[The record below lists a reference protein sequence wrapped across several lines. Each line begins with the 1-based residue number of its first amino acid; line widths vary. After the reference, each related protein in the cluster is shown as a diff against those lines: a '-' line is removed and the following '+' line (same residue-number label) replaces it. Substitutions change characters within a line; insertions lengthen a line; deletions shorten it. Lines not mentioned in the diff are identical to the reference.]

1 MAEAGTKRQQST
13 EERSRSSQSS
23 AGTAMERRSSPE
35 GGRLER
41 AGGYSP
47 SFFSVSPGEFFT
59 LSPISLMRRLTEDID
74 RAFGFGGLR
83 RSGSSQQ
90 DFDWIPPVELRQEG
104 NNLVARVDLPG
115 MDENDIKVEVTEDG
129 LEISGEREQ
138 ETTSEEGGTRRSE
151 ISYGRFYRLIP
162 LPESA
167 DTENA
172 KANFQKGVLEVTIPV
187 SHAQQTRKSIPIST
201 SAQSSQG
208 ATQGSQ
214 ETRSRAA
221 TSST

>member
-1 MAEAGTKRQQST
+1 
-13 EERSRSSQSS
+13 
-23 AGTAMERRSSPE
+23 
-35 GGRLER
+35 
-41 AGGYSP
+41 
-47 SFFSVSPGEFFT
+47 
-59 LSPISLMRRLTEDID
+59 MRRLTEDID

-162 LPESA
+162 LPEGA

-187 SHAQQTRKSIPIST
+187 SHPQQTRKSIPIST